1 MEFCRY
7 YSLVKPLFA
16 QRDLRSVSSINEHTR
31 VYTCTA
37 KTKKIF
43 FYFLATLC
51 STWKCLASTW
61 GWNVASKRCC
71 SFTGK
76 DIADCVKDNTSTVAR
91 RPYLATSQASRV
103 LGFDSG
109 AFSAGKA
116 IKLPRSCCKEL
127 SLATSCLRSSTENDF
142 RTRFLLVIIKR
153 TFLELAWKRSE
164 HLIVSEAP
172 NNKTANCFH

>member
-7 YSLVKPLFA
+7 YSLVKPIFA

-31 VYTCTA
+31 VCTCTA

-76 DIADCVKDNTSTVAR
+76 DIADRVKDNISTVAR
-91 RPYLATSQASRV
+91 RPRARSIQPKFPEISVQYLKDRFGPTGKVSKKTGPPFEVVLFSRS
-103 LGFDSG
+103 D
-109 AFSAGKA
+109 
-116 IKLPRSCCKEL
+116 
-127 SLATSCLRSSTENDF
+127 
-142 RTRFLLVIIKR
+142 
-153 TFLELAWKRSE
+153 RSE
-164 HLIVSEAP
+164 FWLNGSRPRLPADIR
-172 NNKTANCFH
+172 